1 MQNLKTQ
8 SSALADVHYVFSPP
22 LVAGRLLR
30 RYQRFLADVA
40 LEDERVVTVHCP
52 NSGSMLGCL
61 EPHAPVYCSPRSAP
75 GRRTP
80 LTWEMIL
87 IDGNWVGINTLI
99 PNDLVHQAAKNQ
111 ALPLFHGARRVWRE
125 VRLDPRTRLDFMVER
140 ASGPLYVEVKNVTLV
155 RQGIAQFPDAPTI
168 RGVKHLQQLI
178 KLAAKGQGAA
188 MVYVVQRQ
196 DSVAFAPA
204 DDIDPGY
211 GEHYRLA
218 RAAGVQVVALEAH
231 VTPHQIS
238 LARVLPLLDP

>member
-1 MQNLKTQ
+1 
-8 SSALADVHYVFSPP
+8 
-22 LVAGRLLR
+22 
-30 RYQRFLADVA
+30 
-40 LEDERVVTVHCP
+40 
-52 NSGSMLGCL
+52 
-61 EPHAPVYCSPRSAP
+61 
-75 GRRTP
+75 
-80 LTWEMIL
+80 MIL

-168 RGVKHLQQLI
+168 RGVKHLQELI

-196 DSVAFAPA
+196 ESVAFAPA